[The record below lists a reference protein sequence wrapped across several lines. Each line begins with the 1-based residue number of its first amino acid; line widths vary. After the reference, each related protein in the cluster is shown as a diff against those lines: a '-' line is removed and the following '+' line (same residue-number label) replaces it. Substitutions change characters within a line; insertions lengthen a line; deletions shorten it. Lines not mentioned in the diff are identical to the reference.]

1 MIFNSILSAVNSTL
15 AWIIDKLPN
24 ININL
29 SEFISKFNY
38 LIDLTKA
45 LNYILPIKEALVF
58 VGILLGI
65 RFALL
70 VFWAATRV
78 INLLRGA
85 G

>member
-1 MIFNSILSAVNSTL
+1 LIFNSILSAVNSTL

>member
-1 MIFNSILSAVNSTL
+1 MILNSILSAINNMLGWVL
-15 AWIIDKLPN
+15 DKIPN
-24 ININL
+24 INVNL
-29 SEFISKFNY
+29 TEFISKFNY
-38 LIDLTKA
+38 LIELTKS
-45 LNYILPIKEALVF
+45 LNYILPIKEALIF
-58 VGILLGI
+58 VGVLLGI